1 MITKLLLTLGA
12 FLFME
17 LMAWFTHKF
26 VMHGFLWVLHRDHHV
41 KEHVD
46 SVIEKND
53 SFFLVFAIPAMLL
66 FAASTFGD
74 VWWAFYIALGITFY
88 GMAYFLV
95 HDVFIHQR
103 IKLFRHADGRYF
115 KAIRRAH
122 KMHHKHVTKEHG
134 ECFGMLWVPMKYFKE
149 AIK

>member
-1 MITKLLLTLGA
+1 MIAKILLTLGA
-12 FLFME
+12 FLGME
-17 LMAWFTHKF
+17 LVAWLTHKF
-26 VMHGFLWVLHRDHHV
+26 IMHGFLWSLHRDHHV
-41 KEHVD
+41 KEDVHSKV
-46 SVIEKND
+46 EKND

-74 VWWAFYIALGITFY
+74 VWWALYLALGITLY
-88 GMAYFLV
+88 GVAYFLI

-103 IKLFRHADGRYF
+103 IKIFRRVEGRYF

-134 ECFGMLWVPMKYFKE
+134 ECFGMLWVPWKYFKE
-149 AIK
+149 TVK